1 MKRKNSGGIV
11 FSTNPDFRYEN
22 NNEQE
27 EVTLPPER
35 QQLRIR
41 KESKGRGGK
50 TVTVISGFR
59 GTKSDGGILA
69 RELKSFCG
77 VGGSVKEDEIIIQGD
92 MREKIV
98 KYLSSKGFKVK

>member
-11 FSTNPDFRYEN
+11 FSTNPDFKYEN
-22 NNEQE
+22 DNEPE
-27 EVTLPPER
+27 EVTLPPGR

-41 KESKGRGGK
+41 KESKGHGGK

-59 GTKSDGGILA
+59 GTISDAGILA

-92 MREKIV
+92 MREKIL
-98 KYLSSKGFKVK
+98 KYLSSKGFRVK